1 MDEIFDVNEAK
12 RLTKKAIEDA
22 SPENLKKIQEKIV
35 DAAKRKRWSI
45 IVDTDLLDSY
55 TLEELRRKGYYV
67 SDIKHDYGDGPNR
80 PAYDYRE
87 ISWK

>member
-1 MDEIFDVNEAK
+1 MNEIFDVNEAK
-12 RLTKKAIEDA
+12 RLTKKAIENA

-35 DAAKRKRWSI
+35 DAAKQKRWSI

-55 TLEELRRKGYYV
+55 TLEELRKKGYYV
-67 SDIKHDYGDGPNR
+67 SEIKHDYGDGPCR

>member
-1 MDEIFDVNEAK
+1 MAEIFDVNEAK
-12 RLTKKAIEDA
+12 KLTKKAIEDA

-45 IVDTDLLDSY
+45 IVDTNLLDSY
-55 TLEELRRKGYYV
+55 TLEKLRKKGYYV
-67 SDIKHDYGDGPNR
+67 SEIKHDYGDGPNR